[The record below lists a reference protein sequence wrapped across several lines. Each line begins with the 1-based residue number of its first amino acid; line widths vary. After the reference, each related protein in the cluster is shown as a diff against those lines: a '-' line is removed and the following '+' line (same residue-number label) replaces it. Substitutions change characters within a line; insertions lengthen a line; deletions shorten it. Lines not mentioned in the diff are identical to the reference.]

1 MMLSGRVA
9 LVTGA
14 SRGLGRA
21 IATLLAEQ
29 GARVAVNFLARHAE
43 AEEVADDIRR
53 SAGRDDA
60 AITVRADVGDPLQ
73 VEKMVKSV
81 EDSLGPVDILVNN
94 AGIVRDNLLLRMTV
108 EDWDSVITT
117 NLRGMFLC
125 TKACLR
131 SMIRRKKGA
140 IVNISSVVGIGGN
153 AGQTNYASAKAGVI
167 GFTKSLAREVA
178 SRGIRVNA
186 VAPGY
191 ILTEMTERLP
201 DSVSENI
208 LASIPLGRFGT
219 PLDVAHAVLFLVS
232 DASSFITGQTLVVDG
247 GMLCH

>member
-29 GARVAVNFLARHAE
+29 GAGVAVNFVTRHDE
-43 AEEVADDIRR
+43 AEEVVNNIRR
-53 SAGRDDA
+53 SAGHDTA
-60 AITVRADVGDPLQ
+60 AITVKADVGDPLQ
-73 VEKMVKSV
+73 VEEMVKKV
-81 EDSLGPVDILVNN
+81 ERDLGPVDILVNN
-94 AGIVRDNLLLRMTV
+94 AGIVRDNLLLRMKV
-108 EDWDSVITT
+108 EDWDSVINT

-125 TKACLR
+125 TKACLK
-131 SMIRRKKGA
+131 SMIRRRTGV
-140 IVNISSVVGIGGN
+140 IVNISSVVGISGN

-178 SRGIRVNA
+178 GRGIRVNA

-201 DSVSENI
+201 GDVSGSI
-208 LASIPLGRFGT
+208 LTSIPLGRFGT
-219 PLDVAHAVLFLVS
+219 PLDVASAVLFLVS
-232 DASSFITGQTLVVDG
+232 DASSYITGQTLVVDG

>member
-1 MMLSGRVA
+1 
-9 LVTGA
+9 
-14 SRGLGRA
+14 
-21 IATLLAEQ
+21 
-29 GARVAVNFLARHAE
+29 
-43 AEEVADDIRR
+43 
-53 SAGRDDA
+53 
-60 AITVRADVGDPLQ
+60 DVGDPLQ